1 MAICGNSR
9 NSSWRRASA
18 VFCILGFAIVCL
30 FAVNAPA
37 QQQTPPLLVMISVD
51 GMRPDYITEAD
62 AHGAKVPNLRR
73 FLKEGTYADGV
84 VGVVPTVTY
93 PSHTTLVTGV
103 WPAKHGILANTT
115 FDPLRQNEEG
125 WYWYTEDIRVPTLWD
140 VAAAAGR
147 TTASIQWPVTVGA
160 HITWNIP
167 EYWRANTPDDAKLL
181 RALSTR
187 GLLEEAGAEIGDFR
201 DGTDTSAKGD
211 EILGRYAEWIL
222 EKKHP
227 ALLTL
232 HLSSLDH
239 IQHQTGPFSPEDIAV
254 LESID
259 GTIGRIRATAEKLA
273 PGHAYIAIVSDHGFV
288 RTDAQ
293 LDLFPLFRGAKLITV
308 SDKGKITDWKAM
320 PWPTGG
326 SAAVVLKDAGDSAT
340 LSLVR
345 ELLAKVASDPA
356 NGVDRILEAEELHK
370 RGGYPTASFFV
381 GLKPGWR
388 TGAALDG
395 PLLSNLPKVGGTHG
409 AMPDLPDLHA
419 SFFLVGPGVPPSRS
433 LGTIDMRDVA
443 PTLAHEVGLTLPAA
457 DGKILLP

>member
-1 MAICGNSR
+1 MPICGNSR
-9 NSSWRRASA
+9 ISNWRRTSA
-18 VFCILGFAIVCL
+18 VFGILGLAIVCL
-30 FAVNAPA
+30 FAADTLA
-37 QQQTPPLLVMISVD
+37 QQPPPLVMISVD
-51 GMRPDYITEAD
+51 GMRPDYVTEAD

-73 FLKEGTYADGV
+73 FLKEGTYANGV

-147 TTASIQWPVTVGA
+147 TTASIQWPVTAGA

-187 GLLEEAGAEIGDFR
+187 GLLEEAEGEIGAFR
-201 DGTDTSAKGD
+201 DGTDTSAKAD

-254 LESID
+254 LEIID
-259 GTIGRIRATAEKLA
+259 ATIGKIRATAEKLA

-293 LDLFPLFRGAKLITV
+293 LDLFPLFREAKLITV
-308 SDKGKITDWKAM
+308 NDKGKITDWKAM

-326 SAAVVLKDAGDSAT
+326 SAAIVLKDPRDSAT
-340 LSLVR
+340 LSQVR

-395 PLLSNLPKVGGTHG
+395 PVLSKLPKVGGTHG
-409 AMPDLPDLHA
+409 AMPDLTDLHA
-419 SFFLVGPGVPPSRS
+419 SFFLIGPGVPAGKS
-433 LGTIDMRDVA
+433 LGTIDMRDIA
-443 PTLAHEVGLTLPAA
+443 PTLAHEVGLSLPSA